1 MVVHLIPRT
10 QSGLTT
16 WLVQQQS
23 RFNLCPRRKALNKTI
38 FRFLLSMAI
47 LLMSGVDY
55 PLESSRTMAHLRGQR
70 GPPGSVGPQPT
81 TKLLYREESITWR
94 QLLTLLSSNS
104 STISRFS
111 LSMAIKRADRPNGS
125 QQLML
130 RTPEV
135 ISGLA
140 NILKGKKDLYVIF

>member
-1 MVVHLIPRT
+1 MSREESIKQDNFQVLVFDGHPFDE
-10 QSGLTT
+10 QSG
-16 WLVQQQS
+16 S
-23 RFNLCPRRKALNKTI
+23 N
-38 FRFLLSMAI
+38 
-47 LLMSGVDY
+47 
-55 PLESSRTMAHLRGQR
+55 RTMAHLRGQR
-70 GPPGSVGPQPT
+70 GPPGSVAPKPT
-81 TKLLYREESITWR
+81 TKLLYREESITRR